1 MTDASTVSEL
11 AVRPDPLD
19 RLREDRVRAHTLG
32 QSWQAHR
39 LERGQC
45 RLLVCVAAL
54 VAPAP
59 GRPRRSGPSHSRRRL
74 CSCPDAGRPPDGL
87 RFPTGMRLVS
97 AISTTPTPWFWG
109 INGAALSSPLALPL
123 QPALPSASMRRSGS
137 EPPATSWS
145 LLPPCCWRP
154 FGRDLAPPL
163 RSLHPSEDAN
173 KLWKCQFCWRRRLSL
188 AATNILTV
196 RTCIETTRSVIA
208 FWSQSV

>member
-1 MTDASTVSEL
+1 MAIELELNLVLLPTRHKSPRQYMTDASTVSEL

-109 INGAALSSPLALPL
+109 INGAAGVLA
-123 QPALPSASMRRSGS
+123 ASLAV
-137 EPPATSWS
+137 ATSVAVS
-145 LLPPCCWRP
+145 IDATLRVGAACYLLVAAPAVLLASVRSRP
-154 FGRDLAPPL
+154 SSTATIPAP
-163 RSLHPSEDAN
+163 
-173 KLWKCQFCWRRRLSL
+173 
-188 AATNILTV
+188 
-196 RTCIETTRSVIA
+196 
-208 FWSQSV
+208 